1 MRSDDDYPEC
11 PVPHPTAH
19 SGNGLQDA
27 QGPAEPVLV
36 PIEHNFPSEVWAAFF
51 QKYPGDIN
59 PLLRWL
65 KQEMSGISSD
75 GWWDVHVKQSITL
88 GFLCKYGLDEAT
100 LLEKL
105 QPSLRGF
112 TARFVRRLIIIAV
125 ALYGPEICQQ
135 QDHQDV
141 LPVLHEGRRTALQLP
156 PIRSLLIG
164 LGCSTS
170 PAGPSTEDLPGIFY
184 GGSGHPTTTP
194 MSSEEPQEEPG
205 HAAAVGSSTQCRDC
219 LSGGV
224 SESPE
229 KEGQQQPPGLA
240 PTLQEAA
247 LAAALS
253 QNPTTSQTTAQA
265 DWEASGR
272 WLWWQHRNFNT
283 FCQTAFSFWRYSIM
297 YTPFWRYCPRTL
309 LSLIQNC
316 H

>member
-1 MRSDDDYPEC
+1 MTMETHLEDHTEQF
-11 PVPHPTAH
+11 VA
-19 SGNGLQDA
+19 GL
-27 QGPAEPVLV
+27 
-36 PIEHNFPSEVWAAFF
+36 
-51 QKYPGDIN
+51 
-59 PLLRWL
+59 
-65 KQEMSGISSD
+65 ISI
-75 GWWDVHVKQSITL
+75 VT
-88 GFLCKYGLDEAT
+88 
-100 LLEKL
+100 
-105 QPSLRGF
+105 
-112 TARFVRRLIIIAV
+112 
-125 ALYGPEICQQ
+125 ALYGPELRRQ
-135 QDHQDV
+135 QDSQAAHEAGGQDGPTATPS
-141 LPVLHEGRRTALQLP
+141 PVTSQQEP
-156 PIRSLLIG
+156 PASG
-164 LGCSTS
+164 LGHSTS

-272 WLWWQHRNFNT
+272 WL
-283 FCQTAFSFWRYSIM
+283 
-297 YTPFWRYCPRTL
+297 
-309 LSLIQNC
+309 
-316 H
+316 